1 MASYQDYI
9 GKKVDASF
17 RRANARANR
26 VADIADRFN
35 AIANKT
41 FAKIVNALFPKG
53 IEKQVR
59 QKNEAENVTGYKVP
73 KMPTVFSAKNIL
85 AGVARFLDSKS
96 RETLDRL
103 AQKTR
108 NATTDERL
116 KAYHQLNS
124 YLDKRRAIMEGFAK
138 KLQAGKL
145 GVDEFELAMQREIRR
160 VHLAASFVGQ
170 GGALNM
176 TDQRMQLLDEAIQK
190 QMQYLER
197 FTNELKAKLK
207 RNEPISMKDVRRAGM
222 YADSAY
228 TTAQQSLRSF
238 VQEEFGDE
246 SQERRVLGA
255 SEHCDGCVD
264 EAAKGWQPVGTLTP
278 IGGKECGNR
287 CHCEFQFR
295 LKQSKEDW

>member
-1 MASYQDYI
+1 
-9 GKKVDASF
+9 
-17 RRANARANR
+17 
-26 VADIADRFN
+26 
-35 AIANKT
+35 
-41 FAKIVNALFPKG
+41 
-53 IEKQVR
+53 
-59 QKNEAENVTGYKVP
+59 
-73 KMPTVFSAKNIL
+73 
-85 AGVARFLDSKS
+85 
-96 RETLDRL
+96 
-103 AQKTR
+103 
-108 NATTDERL
+108 
-116 KAYHQLNS
+116 
-124 YLDKRRAIMEGFAK
+124 
-138 KLQAGKL
+138 
-145 GVDEFELAMQREIRR
+145 MQREIRR